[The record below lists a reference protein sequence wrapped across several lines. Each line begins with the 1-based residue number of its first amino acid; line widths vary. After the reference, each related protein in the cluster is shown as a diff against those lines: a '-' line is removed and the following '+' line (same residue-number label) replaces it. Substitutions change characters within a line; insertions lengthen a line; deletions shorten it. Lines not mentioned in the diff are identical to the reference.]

1 MTKRLP
7 CPPAP
12 GPLEAYAVLFD
23 DLFGTLAQRRGS
35 RASRSRLDRVP
46 ESEHSSAGADRA
58 QWRRNAGMNL
68 GLSQRGSPRGLWSVR
83 RRGRLQGFGGQFAAW
98 ADGVGHAQAGA
109 VVEDTEFVVHG
120 VGVDGA
126 DR

>member
-1 MTKRLP
+1 MWGGAAER
-7 CPPAP
+7 P
-12 GPLEAYAVLFD
+12 GV
-23 DLFGTLAQRRGS
+23 GWI
-35 RASRSRLDRVP
+35 
-46 ESEHSSAGADRA
+46 ESQNAEHSSAGADRA

-68 GLSQRGSPRGLWSVR
+68 GLSPRGLWSVR